1 MSAAINVSHPAGRYD
16 DRELRKIAAEG
27 RKWKTSIGRKV
38 DMEI

>member
-1 MSAAINVSHPAGRYD
+1 MSSAVNASRSGGRHD

-27 RKWKTSIGRKV
+27 RKWATTIGRRA